1 MINKIVFE
9 GKEKDIRAIE
19 KIIFQDFE
27 SNSYDYTISIRR
39 ILVKKSYAVLN
50 ITIDSIKKTEFS
62 LFMKNIASMLV
73 KNKIDKSVKID
84 VKMVNI

>member
-27 SNSYDYTISIRR
+27 SNSYDYTISIHR
-39 ILVKKSYAVLN
+39 ILVKKSYAVLS

-84 VKMVNI
+84 VNGE